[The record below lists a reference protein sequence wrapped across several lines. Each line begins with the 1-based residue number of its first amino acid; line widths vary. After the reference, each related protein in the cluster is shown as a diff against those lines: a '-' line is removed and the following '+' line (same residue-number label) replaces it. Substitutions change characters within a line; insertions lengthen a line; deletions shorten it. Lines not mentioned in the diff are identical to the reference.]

1 MTKVVAKVYGAVSI
15 VNAIAIGRGATLGI
29 DTFVET
35 VLTKKEGKG
44 IHITSENKTISSRLI
59 NKIIENMVPKKT
71 LEDTKLE
78 LDFKSNI
85 PTGYGLKSSSAISS
99 AVILSCAKAFGKTMD
114 DEEILKL
121 GAKTSI
127 ETRVSITGAYDD
139 ACACHFG
146 GFNVTDNLKMRLIH
160 RELAPKDLQVIIF
173 LPKSRKRGNLKKL
186 KEFKKGFEKSWD
198 LAKNSD
204 YWNAAILN
212 GIATTSILN
221 SEPNLIMRLMEKGAL
236 CATIS
241 GNGPSIMAITNK
253 KNKSRI
259 QKEFSGLDGK
269 IMIANINNKKAYVH
283 EL

>member
-1 MTKVVAKVYGAVSI
+1 MTQVVSKVFGAVSI
-15 VNAIAIGRGATLGI
+15 VNAIATGKGSTLGI

-35 VLTKKEGKG
+35 TLTKKEGKG
-44 IHITSENKTISSRLI
+44 IHITSENKSISSRLI
-59 NKIIENMVPKKT
+59 NKLIENMIPKKI
-71 LEDTKLE
+71 LDNTKLE

-99 AVILSCAKAFGKTMD
+99 AVVLSCAKAFGKNMSD
-114 DEEILKL
+114 DEILKL

-127 ETRVSITGAYDD
+127 QTKISITGAYDD

-146 GFNVTDNLKMRLIH
+146 GFNVTDNSKMKLLH
-160 RELAPKDLQVIIF
+160 REIAPKDLQAIIF

-186 KEFKKGFEKSWD
+186 KEFKDAFEKSWQ

-212 GIATTSILN
+212 GIATSSILN
-221 SEPNLIMRLMEKGAL
+221 SEPNLIMKLMEKGAL
-236 CATIS
+236 CATVS
-241 GNGPSIMAITNK
+241 GNGPSIMAITDK
-253 KNKSRI
+253 KNKSRV

-269 IMIANINNKKAYVH
+269 IMISNINNKKAYVH

>member
-1 MTKVVAKVYGAVSI
+1 MTEVIAKVFGAVSI
-15 VNAIAIGRGATLGI
+15 VNAIAIGKGATLGI

-35 VLTKKEGKG
+35 KLVKKEGTG
-44 IHITSENKTISSRLI
+44 IQITSENKTISSRLI
-59 NKIIENMVPKKT
+59 NQIIKNMIPAKM
-71 LEDTKLE
+71 LEKSRLE

-99 AVILSCAKAFGKTMD
+99 AVALSCAKAFRKD
-114 DEEILKL
+114 ISDEEILKL

-127 ETRVSITGAYDD
+127 QTKVSITGAYDD

-146 GFNVTDNLKMRLIH
+146 GFNVTDNLKMKLIH
-160 RELAPKDLQVIIF
+160 RELAPKDLEIIIF
-173 LPKSRKRGNLKKL
+173 LPKSRKRGNLKRL
-186 KEFKKGFEKSWD
+186 KEFNNAFEKSWE
-198 LAKNSD
+198 LAESSD

-221 SEPNLIMRLMEKGAL
+221 SEPKLIMKLMEKGAY

-241 GNGPSIMAITNK
+241 GNGPSIVAITDK
-253 KNKSRI
+253 KHKTKVT
-259 QKEFSGLDGK
+259 KEFSGLEGK
-269 IMIANINNKKAYVH
+269 IMTANINNKKAFVH

>member
-1 MTKVVAKVYGAVSI
+1 MTQVVSKVFGAVSI
-15 VNAIAIGRGATLGI
+15 VNAIATGKGSTLGI

-35 VLTKKEGKG
+35 TLTKKEGKG
-44 IHITSENKTISSRLI
+44 IHITSENKSISSRLI
-59 NKIIENMVPKKT
+59 NKLIENMIPKKI
-71 LEDTKLE
+71 LDNTKLE

-99 AVILSCAKAFGKTMD
+99 AVVLSCAKAFGKTMSD
-114 DEEILKL
+114 DEILKL

-127 ETRVSITGAYDD
+127 QTKISITGAYDD

-146 GFNVTDNLKMRLIH
+146 GFNVTDNSKMRLLH
-160 RELAPKDLQVIIF
+160 REIAPKDLQAIIF

-186 KEFKKGFEKSWD
+186 KEFKDAFEKSWQ

-212 GIATTSILN
+212 GIATSSILN
-221 SEPNLIMRLMEKGAL
+221 SEPNLIMKLMEKGAL
-236 CATIS
+236 CATVS
-241 GNGPSIMAITNK
+241 GNGPSIMAIADK
-253 KNKSRI
+253 KNKSRV

-269 IMIANINNKKAYVH
+269 IMISNINNKKAYVH

>member
-1 MTKVVAKVYGAVSI
+1 MTEVIAKVFGAVSI
-15 VNAIAIGRGATLGI
+15 VNAIAIGKGATLGI

-35 VLTKKEGKG
+35 KLVKKEGTG
-44 IHITSENKTISSRLI
+44 IQITSENKTISSRLI
-59 NKIIENMVPKKT
+59 NQIIKNMIPAKI
-71 LEDTKLE
+71 LEKSRLE

-99 AVILSCAKAFGKTMD
+99 AVALSCAKAFGKD
-114 DEEILKL
+114 ISDEEILKL

-127 ETRVSITGAYDD
+127 QTKVSITGAYDD

-146 GFNVTDNLKMRLIH
+146 GFNVTDNLKMKLIH
-160 RELAPKDLQVIIF
+160 RELAPKDLETIIF
-173 LPKSRKRGNLKKL
+173 LPKSRKRGNLKRL
-186 KEFKKGFEKSWD
+186 KEFNNAFEKSWE
-198 LAKNSD
+198 LAESSD

-221 SEPNLIMRLMEKGAL
+221 SEPRLIMKLMEKGAY

-241 GNGPSIMAITNK
+241 GNGPSIVAITDK
-253 KNKSRI
+253 KHKTKVM
-259 QKEFSGLDGK
+259 KEFSGLEGK
-269 IMIANINNKKAYVH
+269 IMTANINNKKAFVH

>member
-1 MTKVVAKVYGAVSI
+1 MTEVIAKVFGAVSI
-15 VNAIAIGRGATLGI
+15 VNAIAIGKGATLGI

-35 VLTKKEGKG
+35 KLVKKEGTG
-44 IHITSENKTISSRLI
+44 IQITSENKTISSRLI
-59 NKIIENMVPKKT
+59 NQIIKNMIPAKM
-71 LEDTKLE
+71 LEKSRLE

-99 AVILSCAKAFGKTMD
+99 AVALSCAKAFRKD
-114 DEEILKL
+114 ISDEEILKL

-127 ETRVSITGAYDD
+127 QTKVSITGAYDD

-146 GFNVTDNLKMRLIH
+146 GFNVTDNLKMKLIH
-160 RELAPKDLQVIIF
+160 RELAPRDLEVVIF
-173 LPKSRKRGNLKKL
+173 LPKSRKRGNLKRL
-186 KEFKKGFEKSWD
+186 KEFNNAFEKSWE
-198 LAKNSD
+198 LAESSD

-221 SEPNLIMRLMEKGAL
+221 SEPRLIMKLMEKGAH

-241 GNGPSIMAITNK
+241 GNGPSIVAITDK
-253 KNKSRI
+253 KHKTKVM
-259 QKEFSGLDGK
+259 KEFSGLEGK
-269 IMIANINNKKAYVH
+269 IMTANINNKKAFVH

>member
-1 MTKVVAKVYGAVSI
+1 MTQVVSKVFGAVSI
-15 VNAIAIGRGATLGI
+15 VNAIATGKGSTLGI

-35 VLTKKEGKG
+35 TLTKKEGKG
-44 IHITSENKTISSRLI
+44 IHITSENKSISSRLI
-59 NKIIENMVPKKT
+59 NKLIENMIPKKI
-71 LEDTKLE
+71 LDNTKLE

-99 AVILSCAKAFGKTMD
+99 AVVLSCAKAFGKTMSD
-114 DEEILKL
+114 DEILKL

-127 ETRVSITGAYDD
+127 QTKISITGAYDD

-146 GFNVTDNLKMRLIH
+146 GFNVTDNSKMKLLH
-160 RELAPKDLQVIIF
+160 REIAPKDLQAIIF

-186 KEFKKGFEKSWD
+186 KEFKDAFEKSWQ
-198 LAKNSD
+198 LARNSD

-212 GIATTSILN
+212 GIATSSILN
-221 SEPNLIMRLMEKGAL
+221 SEPNLIMKLMEKGAL

-241 GNGPSIMAITNK
+241 GNGPSIMAITDR
-253 KNKSRI
+253 KNKSRV

-269 IMIANINNKKAYVH
+269 IMISNINNKKAYVH

>member
-1 MTKVVAKVYGAVSI
+1 MTEVIAKVFGAVSI
-15 VNAIAIGRGATLGI
+15 VNAIAIGKGATLGI

-35 VLTKKEGKG
+35 KLVKKEGTG
-44 IHITSENKTISSRLI
+44 IQITSENKTISSRLI
-59 NKIIENMVPKKT
+59 NQIIKNMIPAKM
-71 LEDTKLE
+71 LEKSRLE

-99 AVILSCAKAFGKTMD
+99 AVALSCAKAFRKD
-114 DEEILKL
+114 ISDEEILKL

-127 ETRVSITGAYDD
+127 QTKVSITGAYDD

-146 GFNVTDNLKMRLIH
+146 GFNVTDNLKMKLIH
-160 RELAPKDLQVIIF
+160 RELAPRDLEVVIF
-173 LPKSRKRGNLKKL
+173 LPKSRKRGNLKRL
-186 KEFKKGFEKSWD
+186 KEFNNAFEKSWE
-198 LAKNSD
+198 LAESSD

-221 SEPNLIMRLMEKGAL
+221 SEPKLIMKLMEKGAY

-241 GNGPSIMAITNK
+241 GNGPSIVAITDK
-253 KNKSRI
+253 KHKTKVM
-259 QKEFSGLDGK
+259 KEFSGLNGK
-269 IMIANINNKKAYVH
+269 IMIANINNKKAFVH